1 MYAALDLTTRFRYC
15 VRQLRAFGLCGW
27 GGTTLA
33 ADWTIREILK
43 WTRGYFEDA
52 GIVQPRLEAEMLL
65 AHALEVDRLH
75 LYVAPD
81 KPLTLDERSRYRS
94 FIQERK
100 AGTPLQ
106 HLIGEVSVLGL
117 RFRVNGNALIPRPE
131 TEELLDRVLQLSPR
145 ERKVECL
152 DLGTGSGIIAVCLA
166 RYLPNAT
173 VTAVDISPD
182 ALDLARE
189 NAALNA
195 VTDRITFIESDWFEA
210 VNEAF
215 DLIVANPP
223 YIPKGEIAGLPAG
236 VRNHEPLVAL
246 DGGAEGVHQMARMIS
261 GVPKHLRSGGRLF
274 LEIGHDQGGR
284 VLALL
289 EGAGMTEIAIDVD
302 LSGKER
308 FAVAR
313 CP

>member
-1 MYAALDLTTRFRYC
+1 VLDLTTRFRYC
-15 VRQLRAFGLCGW
+15 VQQLRAFGLCGW

-43 WTRGYFEDA
+43 WTRGYLEDA

-65 AHALEVDRLH
+65 AYALKTDRLH

-81 KPLTLDERSRYRS
+81 KPLTLEERSRYRS
-94 FIQERK
+94 VIQERK

-106 HLIGEVSVLGL
+106 HLIGEVTVLGL
-117 RFRVNGNALIPRPE
+117 RFRVNGSALIPRPE
-131 TEELLDRVLQLSPR
+131 TEELLDRILRLSPR
-145 ERKVECL
+145 DDRVECL

-173 VTAVDISPD
+173 VTAIDISAD
-182 ALDLARE
+182 ALGLARE
-189 NAALNA
+189 NAALN
-195 VTDRITFIESDWFEA
+195 VVDDRITFIESDWFEA
-210 VNEAF
+210 VDERF

-223 YIPKGEIAGLPAG
+223 YIPKGEIAELPPG
-236 VRNHEPLVAL
+236 VRDHEPVVAL
-246 DGGAEGVHQMARMIS
+246 DGGFEGVQQMARLLS
-261 GVPKHLRSGGRLF
+261 GVPKHLNSGGRIF
-274 LEIGHDQGGR
+274 LEIGHDQGER
-284 VLALL
+284 VRALL
-289 EGAGMTEIAIDVD
+289 EGAGMSEIAIDVD
-302 LSGKER
+302 LAGKER